1 MVFYMVPFAGGGWR
15 NHQIFYAK
23 NAVRVP
29 PDGERALRAQ
39 PISLL
44 YGSFFSTGVRG
55 SQLVSFYYITYVSQ
69 KNIGV
74 ETFSAPFNWLN
85 IHSASI

>member
-1 MVFYMVPFAGGGWR
+1 MWFVKKADGVLYGTVAGGGWR

-39 PISLL
+39 PVSLL

-55 SQLVSFYYITYVSQ
+55 SQLVSFYSMTYVSQ
-69 KNIGV
+69 KNRRR
-74 ETFSAPFNWLN
+74 N
-85 IHSASI
+85 ILRTV